1 MFGKYNYIIVP
12 LISLLS
18 AQTIKFIIES
28 IRYKKIRLGRF
39 FNGSGGMPSSHNA
52 FVFSLT
58 TLIGINEGFDSVF
71 FAISL
76 VFSIIVMYDSMV
88 VRMETGNQAVTIN
101 KLVNNLIKGNTKKT
115 YMILKEEIGH
125 KPIEVLVG
133 IIFGILMGIIFA

>member
-101 KLVNNLIKGNTKKT
+101 KLVNNL
-115 YMILKEEIGH
+115 
-125 KPIEVLVG
+125 
-133 IIFGILMGIIFA
+133 